1 MSGRFHVVTWNGGG
15 NTTPIYALARRLVA
29 RGHEVT
35 ILGQRSQAEAACD
48 LGARFV
54 PLGVPDWTLGQ
65 SLEDEADAFASLLFG
80 PAVGEVVLDTIARDA
95 PDVLV
100 VDCMLTSA
108 LAAAERAALPSAALV
123 HVLYEQFVAGTMGR
137 RWAARLSAI
146 NAMRSGF
153 GLPSVGSPM
162 ALLEPMRVVLVACP
176 QAFDAAMPVLPQN
189 VRYVGAI
196 LDDPPT
202 APRASPWPLADGRP
216 RVLVAFSTT
225 YQHQETVLRRIAAAL
240 ARLPLE
246 AVITVGPAVEVDAIA
261 PARNVAVVR
270 HLAHRAVLPD
280 CALVITHAGLGTV
293 MAALAHGVP
302 LLCLPMGREQHD
314 NAARVAACGAGLV
327 LTPDAD
333 VDAISQAIRAMLAVP
348 EYRTAARH
356 MAATIALRDGREVAI
371 VELEKLLRAPSS

>member
-1 MSGRFHVVTWNGGG
+1 MSGRFHVVTWSGGG
-15 NTTPIYALARRLVA
+15 NTTPTYALARRLIA
-29 RGHEVT
+29 CGHEVT
-35 ILGQRSQAEAACD
+35 LLGQSAQAEAARD

-54 PLGVPDWTLGQ
+54 SLGVPDWTPGK
-65 SLEDEADAFASLLFG
+65 SLEDESDAFSSLLFG
-80 PAVGEVVLDTIARDA
+80 PAVGEAVLDTIARDA

-108 LAAAERAALPSAALV
+108 LAVAERAALPSAALV

-137 RWAARLSAI
+137 RWSAKLPVI
-146 NAMRSGF
+146 NETRSGF
-153 GLPSVGSPM
+153 GLPPVGSPM
-162 ALLEPMRVVLVACP
+162 ALLEPMRLVLVACP
-176 QAFDAAMPVLPQN
+176 QAFDTAMPVLPQN
-189 VRYVGAI
+189 VRYVGAM

-202 APRASPWPLADGRP
+202 APSASPWPLADGRP
-216 RVLVAFSTT
+216 RVLVALSTT
-225 YQHQETVLRRIAAAL
+225 FQHQEAVLRRIAAAL
-240 ARLPLE
+240 ALLPLE
-246 AVITVGPAVEVDAIA
+246 AVITVGHAVEVDAIA

-270 HLAHRAVLPD
+270 YLAHRTILPD

-327 LTPDAD
+327 LPPDAD
-333 VDAISQAIRAMLAVP
+333 VDEISQTVRAMLAAP

-356 MAATIALRDGREVAI
+356 MAATIARRDGRELAVDA
-371 VELEKLLRAPSS
+371 LESLLHATSA

>member
-1 MSGRFHVVTWNGGG
+1 MSGRFHVVTWSGGG
-15 NTTPIYALARRLVA
+15 NTTPTYALARRLIA
-29 RGHEVT
+29 CGHEVT
-35 ILGQRSQAEAACD
+35 LLGQSAQAEAARD

-54 PLGVPDWTLGQ
+54 SLGVPDWTPGK
-65 SLEDEADAFASLLFG
+65 SLEDESDAFSSLLFG
-80 PAVGEVVLDTIARDA
+80 PAVGEAVLDAIARDA

-137 RWAARLSAI
+137 RWAARLPAI

-153 GLPSVGSPM
+153 GLPPVGSPM

-176 QAFDAAMPVLPQN
+176 QAFDAAMPVLLKN

-202 APRASPWPLADGRP
+202 APSVSPWPLADGRP

-225 YQHQETVLRRIAAAL
+225 FQHQEAVLRRIAAAL
-240 ARLPLE
+240 ALLPLE
-246 AVITVGPAVEVDAIA
+246 AIITVGPAVEVGAIA

-270 HLAHRAVLPD
+270 SLAHRAVLPD

-314 NAARVAACGAGLV
+314 NAARVAACEAGLV
-327 LTPDAD
+327 LAPDAD
-333 VDAISQAIRAMLAVP
+333 VGEISHAIRAMLAVP
-348 EYRTAARH
+348 EHRSAARH
-356 MAATIALRDGREVAI
+356 MATTIALQDGREVA
-371 VELEKLLRAPSS
+371 VDALERLLHATSS

>member
-1 MSGRFHVVTWNGGG
+1 VTWNGGG
-15 NTTPIYALARRLVA
+15 NTTPTYALARRLVA

-35 ILGQRSQAEAACD
+35 LLGQSAQAEAACD

-54 PLGVPDWTLGQ
+54 PLGVPDWTPGQ
-65 SLEDEADAFASLLFG
+65 SLEDESDAFASLLFG
-80 PAVGEVVLDTIARDA
+80 SAVGEAVLDTIAQDV

-108 LAAAERAALPSAALV
+108 LAAAEHAALPSAAIV

-137 RWAARLSAI
+137 RWAARLPAI

-153 GLPSVGSPM
+153 GLPPVGSPM

-176 QAFDAAMPVLPQN
+176 QAFDAAMPVLPKN
-189 VRYVGAI
+189 VCYVGAI

-202 APRASPWPLADGRP
+202 ASSPSPWSLADGRP

-225 YQHQETVLRRIAAAL
+225 CQHQEAVLCRIAAAL
-240 ARLPLE
+240 ALLPLE
-246 AVITVGPAVEVDAIA
+246 AVITVGPAVEVEAIA

-270 HLAHRAVLPD
+270 YLAHRAVLPD

-314 NAARVAACGAGLV
+314 NATRVAACGAGLV

-333 VDAISQAIRAMLAVP
+333 VGEISHAIRAMLVAP

-356 MAATIALRDGREVAI
+356 MAATIALRDGREVA
-371 VELEKLLRAPSS
+371 VDALERLLHTISS